1 MIRKTFLPCILFRK
15 TKNLSPVVGDLS
27 TMPVKK
33 YGMGLL
39 NPVTSDQEKYS
50 SSTQGS
56 VELVQAVT
64 GGGEFSYV
72 NHLRTLIDDR
82 QDGKEAWD
90 VEYGYRLKGF
100 VINIQGTDK
109 SIILRT
115 ISTGKWLSV
124 RGTK

>member
-1 MIRKTFLPCILFRK
+1 MIRKTFLPCILLRK

-50 SSTQGS
+50 SSAQGS
-56 VELVQAVT
+56 AELVQAVT
-64 GGGEFSYV
+64 GGGEFSHV
-72 NHLRTLIDDR
+72 NHLRTLSDER

-90 VEYGYRLKGF
+90 VAYEYRLKGL